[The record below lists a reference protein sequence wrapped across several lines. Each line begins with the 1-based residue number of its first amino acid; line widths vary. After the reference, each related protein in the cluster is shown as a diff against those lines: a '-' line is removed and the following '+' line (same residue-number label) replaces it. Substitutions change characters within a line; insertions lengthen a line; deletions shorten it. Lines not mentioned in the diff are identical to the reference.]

1 MILSTSRL
9 WPKVVCEPNILCI
22 AKEHRDRL
30 RERVCGVPDLV
41 VEVLS
46 PATRKTDRVEKF
58 VEYAKAGATE
68 RPTVNE
74 SLGCIT

>member
-1 MILSTSRL
+1 MLAG
-9 WPKVVCEPNILCI
+9 VVCEPDILCI
-22 AKEHRDRL
+22 AKEHRDRF
-30 RERVCGVPDLV
+30 REQVCGVPDLV

-68 RPTVNE
+68 RPP
-74 SLGCIT
+74 SSYRGWQ